1 MTRKFFAA
9 LLLVVLA
16 SGTSISAEKALKVTQ
31 PAYRSMSFYVYK
43 PVNVPRDFYV
53 TFDGYL
59 VYKDAKGVWCYGS
72 ADTSGITKT
81 GYVVGSV
88 LPYVVKLR
96 PYDVKISSVA
106 PILHSNRVIDPPAA
120 PNIRPESKSDRIVYM
135 PPEMY
140 SEVYSSRP
148 VSPNASDWTQ
158 NSNFMAVGKWQKS
171 VTKMGIISRPK
182 IPVAWK
188 GECPEVIYAWNG
200 LKWLQISSKS
210 KNSTAKQTLRRE
222 IYDLTVNANRTNRLH
237 WTDDDSYVLAQY
249 SAMWGYEWL
258 GQIIL
263 GRELY

>member
-1 MTRKFFAA
+1 MTKKFFAA
-9 LLLVVLA
+9 LFLVTLI
-16 SGTSISAEKALKVTQ
+16 SGTAFSAEKALLVRQ

-43 PVNVPRDFYV
+43 PVNVPKDFYV

-59 VYKDAKGVWCYGS
+59 VYKDSKGVWCYGS
-72 ADTSGITKT
+72 ADKSGIIKT

-96 PYDVKISSVA
+96 PYDTKISSVA
-106 PILHSNRVIDPPAA
+106 PILHSSRVVDPPAS
-120 PNIRPESKSDRIVYM
+120 PNVRPESKADRIVYL

-140 SEVYSSRP
+140 TEVYSSRP

-171 VTKMGIISRPK
+171 VNKMGVTSRPK

-188 GECPEVIYAWNG
+188 GDYPEVMYAWNG

-210 KNSTAKQTLRRE
+210 KNSTARQTLRRE
-222 IYDLTVNANRTNRLH
+222 IYDLAVNTNRTSRLH

-249 SAMWGYEWL
+249 SAMWGYEWV
-258 GQIIL
+258 GEIIL
-263 GRELY
+263 GRDLY

>member
-59 VYKDAKGVWCYGS
+59 VYKDTKGVWCYGS

-120 PNIRPESKSDRIVYM
+120 PNIRPESKADRIVYM

-140 SEVYSSRP
+140 SKVYSSRP
-148 VSPNASDWTQ
+148 VSPNASDWNHFASE
-158 NSNFMAVGKWQKS
+158 NSSRLERRMPRSYIRLERPEMAANFLKVQKL
-171 VTKMGIISRPK
+171 
-182 IPVAWK
+182 
-188 GECPEVIYAWNG
+188 N
-200 LKWLQISSKS
+200 SKT
-210 KNSTAKQTLRRE
+210 NFETR
-222 IYDLTVNANRTNRLH
+222 DL
-237 WTDDDSYVLAQY
+237 
-249 SAMWGYEWL
+249 
-258 GQIIL
+258 
-263 GRELY
+263 